1 MGWCEMTKIKLC
13 GLSRPADMDW
23 ANELR
28 PDYIGFVFARKSRR
42 YVKEEQAKALKKL
55 LNPDIRMAGVFV
67 DEPPERIGRL
77 TEKRI
82 IDVIQL
88 HGQEDETYIR
98 KLRSFTDVPVIKAFQ
113 VGSRED
119 IKRAEDSS
127 ADYVLLDSGTGSG
140 QLFDWKLL
148 THIQRPYF
156 LAGGLTPENVGEAIK
171 LLHPFAV
178 DVSSGIETDGRKDRE
193 KMSLFVKEVRKGKD

>member
-1 MGWCEMTKIKLC
+1 MTKIKLC
-13 GLSRPADMDW
+13 GLSRREDIGW
-23 ANELR
+23 ANEIR
-28 PDYIGFVFARKSRR
+28 PDYIGFVFAGKSSR
-42 YVKEEQAKALKKL
+42 YVKEEQAESLKKL
-55 LNPDIRMAGVFV
+55 LRPDIRVAGVFV
-67 DEPPERIGRL
+67 DEDLELIDRL
-77 TEKRI
+77 MKKRI

-88 HGQEDETYIR
+88 HGQENEAYIR
-98 KLRSFTDVPVIKAFQ
+98 KLRSLTDAPVIKAFQ
-113 VGSRED
+113 VRSRED
-119 IKRAEDSS
+119 IKRAESSS

-178 DVSSGIETDGRKDRE
+178 DVSSGIETDGRKDRG